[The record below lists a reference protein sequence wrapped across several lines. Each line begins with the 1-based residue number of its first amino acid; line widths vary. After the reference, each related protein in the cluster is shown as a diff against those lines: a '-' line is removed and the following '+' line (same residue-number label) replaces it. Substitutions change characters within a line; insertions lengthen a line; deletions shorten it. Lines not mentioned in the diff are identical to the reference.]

1 MEAYMKNDTS
11 WTVKTWTL
19 LPIFSIYLVKT
30 KKFRSKRTKR
40 LFFVRFNSEEKN
52 IFNFFL
58 KLWAKRYFFVLFN
71 SRGKKISAEADHS
84 P

>member
-1 MEAYMKNDTS
+1 MKNEPFAIFLS
-11 WTVKTWTL
+11 VL
-19 LPIFSIYLVKT
+19 LVE
-30 KKFRSKRTKR
+30 KKYSRNFIWKRTKR

-52 IFNFFL
+52 IFNFFP
-58 KLWAKRYFFVLFN
+58 KLWAKRHFFVLFN